1 MSAASRTLRV
11 VTTLILLLSVRGFSN
26 SIGLNRHNR
35 LQHFNKNLQQL
46 QVASIET
53 PSSLPDAVVL
63 EKILE
68 VAIDAARKAGVLIR
82 DNIGARVKYS
92 KTNYKVFL
100 HNHYPTRY
108 RRTQI
113 TQNTISIY
121 LQDVV
126 TEIDVASQ
134 RTIESTI
141 MDAFPS
147 HGFLGEES
155 VEAGH
160 CASIGKA
167 VDFFILICFHG
178 SLF

>member
-26 SIGLNRHNR
+26 SFGLNRHNR

-53 PSSLPDAVVL
+53 PSSLPDAVIL

-92 KTNYKVFL
+92 KTNYKVLFATVGFTL
-100 HNHYPTRY
+100 LFCYKIIDRHVLAH
-108 RRTQI
+108 RT
-113 TQNTISIY
+113 
-121 LQDVV
+121 
-126 TEIDVASQ
+126 
-134 RTIESTI
+134 
-141 MDAFPS
+141 
-147 HGFLGEES
+147 
-155 VEAGH
+155 
-160 CASIGKA
+160 
-167 VDFFILICFHG
+167 
-178 SLF
+178 

>member
-11 VTTLILLLSVRGFSN
+11 VTTLVLLLSVRGFSN

-92 KTNYKVFL
+92 KTNYKVLFATVSL
-100 HNHYPTRY
+100 THLFCYKIIDRHVLAH
-108 RRTQI
+108 RT
-113 TQNTISIY
+113 
-121 LQDVV
+121 
-126 TEIDVASQ
+126 
-134 RTIESTI
+134 
-141 MDAFPS
+141 
-147 HGFLGEES
+147 
-155 VEAGH
+155 
-160 CASIGKA
+160 
-167 VDFFILICFHG
+167 
-178 SLF
+178 

>member
-92 KTNYKVFL
+92 KTNYKVLFATVSL
-100 HNHYPTRY
+100 THLFCYKIIDRHVLAH
-108 RRTQI
+108 RT
-113 TQNTISIY
+113 
-121 LQDVV
+121 
-126 TEIDVASQ
+126 
-134 RTIESTI
+134 
-141 MDAFPS
+141 
-147 HGFLGEES
+147 
-155 VEAGH
+155 
-160 CASIGKA
+160 
-167 VDFFILICFHG
+167 
-178 SLF
+178 